1 MSHGH
6 GMAEPPRPQGPRAQG
21 CAAGKDARREGGRT
35 RFARGVRGRT
45 RFAQGVRGG
54 QAASGDGAQPP
65 SVRGGRLKGRDE
77 REGQAGARVD
87 LPAGRSALGSSAL
100 FTNLSSRFK
109 EKETWAF

>member
-1 MSHGH
+1 
-6 GMAEPPRPQGPRAQG
+6 MAEPPRPQGPRAQG
-21 CAAGKDARREGGRT
+21 CAAGKDARREG
-35 RFARGVRGRT
+35 GRT

-77 REGQAGARVD
+77 REGQAGASVD